1 MKIIQIIDFKI
12 IFVGQNT
19 VKSIHYV
26 SSQSSVITGR
36 DYAVSE
42 NMTAN
47 KEVNTMH
54 STTKVVSS
62 MGTITKGQNSLTE
75 YLHGELTTPHV
86 IRFIKFDTDN
96 TEWNIY

>member
-1 MKIIQIIDFKI
+1 LKIIQITDLKLF
-12 IFVGQNT
+12 FVGQNT
-19 VKSIHYV
+19 VKSIQYV
-26 SSQSSVITGR
+26 SSQSSIITGR

-62 MGTITKGQNSLTE
+62 MGTITNGQSSLTE
-75 YLHGELTTPHV
+75 YLDDEFTTPHV
-86 IRFIKFDTDN
+86 IRFIKIDTDN
-96 TEWNIY
+96 TE